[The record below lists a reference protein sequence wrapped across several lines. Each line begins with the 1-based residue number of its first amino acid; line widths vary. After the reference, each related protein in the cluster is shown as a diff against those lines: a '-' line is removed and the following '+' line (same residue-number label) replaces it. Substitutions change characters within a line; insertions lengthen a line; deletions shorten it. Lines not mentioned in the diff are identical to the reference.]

1 MPNTVVVG
9 TQWGDE
15 GKGKVID
22 LLSEKADVVARYQ
35 GGNNAGHTVVIDDN
49 EFVLHLIPSG
59 ILRPGKKCIIGNGVV
74 INPKALLEEI
84 ENLRSRKIKVNPENL
99 LISKNAH
106 LTLPYHKVSEK
117 LKEEGRRSRIGTTQ
131 RGIGPTYV
139 DKVARIGIK
148 MGDFADEETFRERLK
163 ENLEDVNLFMEKIYG
178 EDRFSFEEMAREY
191 LDYARKLAPFL
202 TDTSIVINEAIKAGK
217 NILFEGAQGTALD
230 IDFGTYPYVTSSN
243 PIAGGVC
250 TGLGVGPTK
259 IDKVLGV
266 VKAYTTRVGEGPF
279 PTEFSPEL
287 DEQMRIKGK
296 EYGASTGRPRRCG
309 WFDALVVKY
318 AARINGLDSLA
329 ITKLDV
335 LDELDEIK
343 ICTAY
348 KYKGK
353 TIKEFPSELRIL
365 KEAEPVYEGVKG
377 WETSISGTKDFSK
390 LPEKTKEYLKKISDL
405 VEIPISII
413 SLGPKRKETL
423 ILSKEIFKPSVKK

>member
-1 MPNTVVVG
+1 MSNIVVVG

-22 LLSEKADVVARYQ
+22 LLSEKADVIARYQ
-35 GGNNAGHTVVIDDN
+35 GGNNAGHTVVIGDQ

-59 ILRPGKKCIIGNGVV
+59 ILRPEKKCIIGNGVV
-74 INPKALLEEI
+74 INPGALLEEI
-84 ENLRSRKIKVNPENL
+84 KNLRSRNIKVDPENL
-99 LISKNAH
+99 SISKSAH
-106 LTLPYHKVSEK
+106 LTLPYHKISEK
-117 LKEEGRRSRIGTTQ
+117 LKEERRRGRIGTTQ

-139 DKVARIGIK
+139 DKVSRIGIR
-148 MGDFADEETFRERLK
+148 MVDLADEKMFRERLK
-163 ENLEDVNLFMEKIYG
+163 ENLEDINLFMEKIYEQDG
-178 EDRFSFEEMAREY
+178 FNYEDIAREY
-191 LDYARKLAPFL
+191 LSYARELTPFL
-202 TDTSIVINEAIKAGK
+202 ADTSIIINEAIKTGK

-250 TGLGVGPTK
+250 TGLGIGPTK

-279 PTEFSPEL
+279 PTEFSPKL

-309 WFDALVVKY
+309 WFDVLVVRY
-318 AARINGLDSLA
+318 AARINGLDSIA

-335 LDELDEIK
+335 LDELEKIK

-348 KYKGK
+348 KYKGRI
-353 TIKEFPSELRIL
+353 IKEFPCELKIL
-365 KEAEPVYEGVKG
+365 KEAEQVYEELEG
-377 WETSISGTKDFSK
+377 WKTDISGITNFAE
-390 LPEKTKEYLKKISDL
+390 LPENTKKYLKRISDL
-405 VEIPISII
+405 VKTPISII
-413 SLGPKRKETL
+413 SLGPKRNETL
-423 ILSKEIFKPSVKK
+423 ILNKEV